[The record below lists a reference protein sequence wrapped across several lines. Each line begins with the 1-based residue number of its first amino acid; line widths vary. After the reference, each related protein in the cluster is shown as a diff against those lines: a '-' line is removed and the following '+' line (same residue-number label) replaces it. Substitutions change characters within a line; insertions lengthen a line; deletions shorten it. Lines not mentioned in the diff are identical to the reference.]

1 MYFQVKHE
9 LPQTLAFLLM
19 DRGGLRSQKVGECRS
34 SAVVVVVVGHSND
47 CVNS

>member
-1 MYFQVKHE
+1 MYFQVKPE

-19 DRGGLRSQKVGECRS
+19 GGGLRSQKVGECRS
-34 SAVVVVVVGHSND
+34 SAVVVVVLGHSND